1 MKMRRHIVLILLAL
15 LAIAGCAK
23 TQISDRQEYTGGKL
37 PRPGNILVYDFA
49 ATADD
54 LSADSALAGRISE
67 HDTPQTAEQIETG
80 RKVGAEIAAHLVA
93 EIRAMG
99 MPAERASAASQAKV
113 NDLVLRGY
121 LLSVKK
127 GDALERVAIGLGD
140 GASELTATVEAFQMT
155 PTGLRKL
162 GGGELDAQGGK
173 GPGGVVGAAV
183 LIATHNPVGLI
194 VSTGVKAYGEESGK
208 STIEG
213 RADQTAK
220 EIAEQLKKK
229 FEEQGWI

>member
-1 MKMRRHIVLILLAL
+1 MKMRRHIVLILVAL
-15 LAIAGCAK
+15 LALAGCAK
-23 TQISDRQEYTGGKL
+23 TQLSDRQEYAGGKL
-37 PRPGNILVYDFA
+37 PRPENILVYDFA
-49 ATADD
+49 ATATD
-54 LSADSALAGRISE
+54 LSDDSALAGRISE

-99 MPAERASAASQAKV
+99 MPAERASDASKAKV
-113 NDLVLRGY
+113 NDLVIRGY

-127 GDALERVAIGLGD
+127 GDALERVAIGLGA
-140 GASELTATVEAFQMT
+140 GASELRATVEAFQMT
-155 PTGLRKL
+155 ATGLRKL

-173 GPGGVVGAAV
+173 GPGGVVGAAA
-183 LIATHNPVGLI
+183 LIATHNPVGLN

-220 EIAEQLKKK
+220 EIADQLKKK